1 MLDLSLISIIGLAIV
16 DAINPCEFAVMAL
29 VLLSI
34 LLANPTNKKRVLYG
48 GLAFTF
54 AVFIMYFLY
63 GLIMVQFFSYAIP
76 ATGKISFYIFK
87 GFGLL
92 AIILGLLNI
101 KDYLN
106 YKPGSTATEMP
117 LSFRPRMR
125 NLVKKITSP
134 KGAFVVGLFVT
145 FFLLP
150 CTMGPYLIASAKLS
164 GLTFLSTIPYL
175 FLYNLIFILPMI
187 ALTLIIYFGL
197 TEIEKVSGWR
207 DRNIK
212 KLHLFEGIILILLG
226 IAMVTGM
233 I

>member
-1 MLDLSLISIIGLAIV
+1 
-16 DAINPCEFAVMAL
+16 
-29 VLLSI
+29 
-34 LLANPTNKKRVLYG
+34 
-48 GLAFTF
+48 
-54 AVFIMYFLY
+54 
-63 GLIMVQFFSYAIP
+63 
-76 ATGKISFYIFK
+76 
-87 GFGLL
+87 
-92 AIILGLLNI
+92 
-101 KDYLN
+101 
-106 YKPGSTATEMP
+106 
-117 LSFRPRMR
+117 
-125 NLVKKITSP
+125 
-134 KGAFVVGLFVT
+134 
-145 FFLLP
+145 
-150 CTMGPYLIASAKLS
+150 MGPYLIASAKLS